1 MKMPVS
7 AKSFFFCFLFGIIF
21 SFPAIAQNDRTI
33 QLMQSIPQSNY
44 TNPALVPMGKWY
56 FGFPALSSLYVGY
69 GNTAFNYHNVVHSR
83 SQDDSLMLDPQKV
96 LNRMHKRNYIGV
108 DVNEEILAFGFK
120 AKKPKMFFTFSLSE
134 KASVRFCMPK
144 DLFSLLWQGN
154 AQFLDDNKKADFKW
168 FGLNAIHYHELSLG
182 ASKVI
187 NDKLTLGIHAKLL
200 IGLGNVRFKKS
211 DISLYTNP
219 SEDLAYDLTGDA
231 NVDVYSSIP
240 GLTIYKNDTGYNR
253 FDSVKVDFDAQ
264 KYITNFKNKG
274 FAFDLGATYK
284 LNDKISFAASVIDL
298 CWINWKT
305 NPQNFMD
312 KSGAVTF
319 DGIDF
324 VQFLWQSD
332 SVRKKLAQ
340 DMGDSLT
347 KHFDLTPSEE
357 SYWAPLNTKVL
368 LTGMYNLTEK
378 DKIGVL
384 VRGDFF
390 NRTVHTSVTLSYNR
404 KFYNWLYLTGSYSYY
419 NRSFTNIGLG
429 LAVLGGPF
437 EFYVVSDNVLGDI
450 WIENFQNIPIHF
462 GINFIFGYKT
472 PKDNKAIIN

>member
-1 MKMPVS
+1 
-7 AKSFFFCFLFGIIF
+7 
-21 SFPAIAQNDRTI
+21 
-33 QLMQSIPQSNY
+33 
-44 TNPALVPMGKWY
+44 
-56 FGFPALSSLYVGY
+56 
-69 GNTAFNYHNVVHSR
+69 
-83 SQDDSLMLDPQKV
+83 
-96 LNRMHKRNYIGV
+96 
-108 DVNEEILAFGFK
+108 
-120 AKKPKMFFTFSLSE
+120 
-134 KASVRFCMPK
+134 
-144 DLFSLLWQGN
+144 
-154 AQFLDDNKKADFKW
+154 
-168 FGLNAIHYHELSLG
+168 
-182 ASKVI
+182 
-187 NDKLTLGIHAKLL
+187 
-200 IGLGNVRFKKS
+200 
-211 DISLYTNP
+211 
-219 SEDLAYDLTGDA
+219 
-231 NVDVYSSIP
+231 
-240 GLTIYKNDTGYNR
+240 
-253 FDSVKVDFDAQ
+253 
-264 KYITNFKNKG
+264 
-274 FAFDLGATYK
+274 
-284 LNDKISFAASVIDL
+284 
-298 CWINWKT
+298 
-305 NPQNFMD
+305 MD